1 MTNFISQLALK
12 LLEKIR
18 VRTPVGGLEIS
29 DSALRFSL
37 PGIRG
42 WDVYNQR
49 LPLGVIED
57 GIIKDQAKFQEAVL
71 ALKQSLASRYGQRK
85 IPVVVSL
92 ASSQIYTQAFL
103 LPLVREG
110 EVEKAID
117 LNLKMISPINFSEV
131 YSGWQ
136 YLKKD
141 DVAGRSEIL
150 GAFLRQSIVQDIDK
164 ALEMAN
170 FRPLALESRALSLAR
185 LVRTTQT
192 KLNADRPVVVLS
204 VDDEGIHLLVIKKG
218 NLYFE
223 YTELWKNL
231 YEPGKSITME
241 EFRSAIKR
249 SVQQLVNFY
258 GQRWPEPLGE
268 FLIIAPSL
276 VSEVIRLLKEDFS
289 FEATELSFSDSQGVK
304 GEWFASIGAAE
315 RGSSIGAYDQELS
328 LLGRTAQQK
337 FGRERFVD
345 FLSFWSVIVPVALVF
360 ILFFAFS
367 ADFFIIRETR
377 RLEETVARRLSPSDR
392 ARIAELEDQATRF
405 NNQVALVQS
414 IRSVEQFKS
423 SLITDILNR
432 ASSSQI
438 SVSNLRL
445 EGSGSLSLAG
455 AAASEDRIIA
465 FKNNLKEGNFQNIN
479 LPLAGI
485 RKDGQGYVFSISFSW
500 TPSKTP

>member
-1 MTNFISQLALK
+1 MSNFISQLAIK
-12 LLEKIR
+12 LLEKLR

-42 WDVYNQR
+42 WEVFNQR
-49 LPLGVIED
+49 VPVGVIED
-57 GIIKDQAKFQEAVL
+57 GVIKDEAKFQEAVL
-71 ALKQSLASRYGQRK
+71 ALKQSLSSRYGQRK
-85 IPVVVSL
+85 IPVIVSL

-131 YSGWQ
+131 YAGWQ

-150 GAFLRQSIVQDIDK
+150 GAFLRQSIVSSIDR
-164 ALEMAN
+164 ALEVAN

-192 KLNADRPVVVLS
+192 KLNIDRPVVVLS
-204 VDDEGIHLLVIKKG
+204 VDDEGIHLLVLKMG

-231 YEPGKSITME
+231 YEPGKAVTME
-241 EFRSAIKR
+241 EFRSAVKR

-276 VSEVIRLLKEDFS
+276 VSEVITLLKEEFA
-289 FEATELSFSDSQGVK
+289 FEASELSFPETQGVQ

-315 RGSSIGAYDQELS
+315 RGSSIGAYDEELS

-337 FGRERFVD
+337 FGRERLVD
-345 FLSFWSVIVPVALVF
+345 FLSFWSIIIPISLLFV
-360 ILFFAFS
+360 LFFVFS
-367 ADFFIIRETR
+367 ADVFIIQETR

-392 ARIAELEDQATRF
+392 TRISELEAQARRF
-405 NNQVALVQS
+405 NNQVSLVQS
-414 IRSVEQFKS
+414 IRSTGQFKS
-423 SLITDILNR
+423 SLITDILDR

-438 SVSNLRL
+438 LVSAVRL
-445 EGSGSLSLAG
+445 ENNGVLNLSGIAP
-455 AAASEDRIIA
+455 SEDRIIA
-465 FKNNLKEGNFQNIN
+465 FKNDLKEGNFENIN